1 MKNVGLVFSDRD
13 HWNLTLKMGKKD
25 KSKKG
30 KGAEKTI
37 AKTLKKQSNKL
48 KKELA
53 AKGEV

>member
-1 MKNVGLVFSDRD
+1 MIVLIRLESY
-13 HWNLTLKMGKKD
+13 LIKMGKKE

-37 AKTLKKQSNKL
+37 AKTLKKQTNKL

>member
-1 MKNVGLVFSDRD
+1 
-13 HWNLTLKMGKKD
+13 MGKKD
-25 KSKKG
+25 KAKKG

-53 AKGEV
+53 AKGEVTSCVYKFLMANLLTG